1 MGAHMFKTKLFGML
15 VLALAGFAAACDDDD
30 NGTGPGQERFIATL
44 TGAKER
50 PSPVTTNTTGTA
62 TFTLTNDTTIS
73 YAITLVNATGITAAH
88 IHLGGPDV
96 AGGIIVGLFG
106 PASPAVNVA
115 NGTLVEGRITRGTP
129 LLLGLS
135 FQSLLALMRTGDVYA
150 NVHSTSNPAGV
161 VRDQI
166 IRQ

>member
-1 MGAHMFKTKLFGML
+1 MEAHMPKTKLFGML
-15 VLALAGFAAACDDDD
+15 ALALAGFTAACGND

-73 YAITLVNATGITAAH
+73 YAIRLVNATGITAAH
-88 IHLGGPDV
+88 IHIGGPEV
-96 AGGIIVGLFG
+96 AGPIVVGLFSTTAG
-106 PASPAVNVA
+106 SPVNLA
-115 NGTLVEGRITRGTP
+115 DGTLVEGTITPRQI
-129 LLLGLS
+129 LLGLS
-135 FQSLLALMRTGDVYA
+135 FESLLALMRTGDVYA
-150 NVHSTSNPAGV
+150 NVHSTSHPAGV

-166 IRQ
+166 MRQ